1 MFESLLVW
9 RLKCAA
15 NAEDSYLCTCGF
27 SPKITAHMSLKSWTR
42 ERDSDQQAEDTSGQ
56 LGKIRLRNRR
66 TDAQRSA
73 EWGWRKQ
80 VYQKRGLL

>member
-1 MFESLLVW
+1 
-9 RLKCAA
+9 
-15 NAEDSYLCTCGF
+15 
-27 SPKITAHMSLKSWTR
+27 MSLKSWTR

-56 LGKIRLRNRR
+56 LGKIRLRNCR